1 MYIVVGSDSVKNY
14 IANNDIILI
23 DYLVQVLNYKHKDAK
38 RKLAYEQVL
47 INNKVITK
55 YNYLLHKNDQ
65 VMILD
70 FKSSINDNIKILYE
84 DKNIIVVNKPFN
96 LLTVSSSKEK
106 ERTMYHIVSDYL
118 KHKNKNS
125 KVFVIHRLD
134 KDTSGIVMFAKSEKI
149 KQLYQN
155 NWDNL
160 VIYRGYIAV
169 VQGKLENKSGTI
181 AQYLAENKNCYVY
194 KTSKN
199 LGKLAITHY
208 KVIKSNSKYSLLNIE
223 IKTGRKNQ
231 IRVALKSIGHPI
243 VGDLKYGTSNN
254 SLKRLGL
261 CANKL
266 IIIDPINNK
275 ELNFQIDIPSEFMKI
290 VT

>member
-84 DKNIIVVNKPFN
+84 DKNIIVVN
-96 LLTVSSSKEK
+96 
-106 ERTMYHIVSDYL
+106 
-118 KHKNKNS
+118 KNKNS